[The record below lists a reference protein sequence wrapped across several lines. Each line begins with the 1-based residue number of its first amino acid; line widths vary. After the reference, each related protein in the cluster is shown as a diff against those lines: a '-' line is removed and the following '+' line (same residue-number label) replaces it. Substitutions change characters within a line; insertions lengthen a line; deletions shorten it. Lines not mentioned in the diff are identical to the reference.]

1 MQIAS
6 VPDTT
11 VNHAFYQPLRQALAS
26 SKSLWLCPELPD
38 EEWMRMGVER
48 VLEASPSGRAFLQE
62 HGPRFEKVPTT
73 CNYFA
78 ALRSARRGQLVRE
91 VGISV
96 VGSLEHRLKDRL
108 SAIPEL
114 EGYACFAADGHWH
127 RSAAHD
133 PRHEGVK
140 MAVGHFYRLNL
151 RTHTLEHLAAG
162 QGWHEHDMSALKRV
176 KPKGLRRGVA
186 KGTRVLLVYDKAG
199 IDLKFWKRCRQEC
212 AIYFVSRLK
221 ENMTMEWVE
230 DVLLEQKD
238 PRNHGVLFDWKVR
251 SRDGQVFRVVT
262 YQEPVK
268 GEVFEFLTNQL
279 DLPAGVIVEL
289 YHRRWE
295 VEKVFDE
302 LKNKLGQ
309 TRAWGT
315 SLTAREMQAQL
326 MALTHNLLLAYEQ
339 VLEERHEVSNGP
351 EDRRRNQRLQAMH
364 RQCTLE
370 RTPVSR
376 LLLLTRRATQRGVK
390 FIRWLRQSLRDHLA
404 EALAVA
410 RLRALYARL

>member
-1 MQIAS
+1 M
-6 VPDTT
+6 
-11 VNHAFYQPLRQALAS
+11 
-26 SKSLWLCPELPD
+26 
-38 EEWMRMGVER
+38 
-48 VLEASPSGRAFLQE
+48 
-62 HGPRFEKVPTT
+62 
-73 CNYFA
+73 
-78 ALRSARRGQLVRE
+78 
-91 VGISV
+91 
-96 VGSLEHRLKDRL
+96 
-108 SAIPEL
+108 
-114 EGYACFAADGHWH
+114 
-127 RSAAHD
+127 
-133 PRHEGVK
+133 
-140 MAVGHFYRLNL
+140 
-151 RTHTLEHLAAG
+151 
-162 QGWHEHDMSALKRV
+162 
-176 KPKGLRRGVA
+176 
-186 KGTRVLLVYDKAG
+186 
-199 IDLKFWKRCRQEC
+199 
-212 AIYFVSRLK
+212 
-221 ENMTMEWVE
+221 
-230 DVLLEQKD
+230 
-238 PRNHGVLFDWKVR
+238 
-251 SRDGQVFRVVT
+251 VT

-279 DLPAGVIVEL
+279 DLPAGVIVQL

-370 RTPVSR
+370 RTPVSQ

>member
-1 MQIAS
+1 
-6 VPDTT
+6 VD
-11 VNHAFYQPLRQALAS
+11 
-26 SKSLWLCPELPD
+26 
-38 EEWMRMGVER
+38 
-48 VLEASPSGRAFLQE
+48 
-62 HGPRFEKVPTT
+62 
-73 CNYFA
+73 
-78 ALRSARRGQLVRE
+78 
-91 VGISV
+91 
-96 VGSLEHRLKDRL
+96 SLEHRLKDRL

-151 RTHTLEHLAAG
+151 RTHTLAHLAAG

-251 SRDGQVFRVVT
+251 SRDGQAFRVVT

-279 DLPAGVIVEL
+279 DLPADVIVEL